1 VKALQRFWRWVLAV
15 LIAGWLPVVLV
26 AWWWNASADSQ
37 DPFFPPLETIWEQ
50 FKVNWLFANVGI
62 HLVPSMQNLFLGFA
76 IAVAV
81 GISLGVL
88 IGASTSA
95 SRYVE
100 PIIDFFRAIP
110 GVALVPVFILLLGL
124 DSTMRT
130 ASIAF
135 AATMPI
141 LIATIEG
148 VRSTNAVLLDT
159 AQVFSLTRPQVLF
172 RVRLPNAMPIV
183 FAGLQVAFQIAFI
196 VTVASEYL
204 GSGFGLGA
212 FTLISSDSF
221 MIVDAWT
228 GVLLLGL
235 LGYALS
241 LLFDLVERLSLR
253 WYYGQKK
260 LA

>member
-1 VKALQRFWRWVLAV
+1 VKAVRSAWRWLLAI
-15 LIAGWLPVVLV
+15 LIGGWLPVLLV
-26 AWWWNASADSQ
+26 AWWWNASETSE
-37 DPFFPPLETIWEQ
+37 DPFFPPLELIWEQ
-50 FKVNWLFANVGI
+50 FKVNWVFANVPI
-62 HLVPSMQNLFLGFA
+62 HLVPSLQNLFTGFA
-76 IAVAV
+76 IAIVV
-81 GISLGVL
+81 GIGLGVL
-88 IGASTSA
+88 IGASPTA

-100 PIIDFFRAIP
+100 PVIDFFRAIP

-124 DSTMRT
+124 DSAMRT

-148 VRSTNAVLLDT
+148 VRTTNTVLLDT
-159 AQVFSLTRPQVLF
+159 ASVFSLTRSQVLF

-212 FTLISSDSF
+212 FTLIATDSF
-221 MIVDAWT
+221 MILDAWT